1 VALSAEHPELAVR
14 NLTIG
19 MVAGETSGDLLGA
32 ELIKAL
38 RELRPK
44 LRFTGIGGPRMEAV
58 GMEVLF
64 PLEKLAVRGYI
75 EVLQHLPKI
84 LSIRR
89 RLRRHFL
96 AQPPA
101 AFVGIDAP
109 DFNLQLELD
118 LKARGIPTIH
128 YVSPQIWMWRKDRMS
143 EIKRAVSKMLT
154 LFPFELPLYEQAGVD
169 AAFVGHPLADL
180 LKKIPPRAELR
191 EQLKLP
197 ATPTV
202 VALLPGSRQSEIEH
216 LADVFIQTAWKI
228 HQRMPE
234 AVLQVPLATRE
245 TRTQFEKI
253 LYRHSWAYEFPLTI
267 MFGHAHDAMAAAD
280 VVLLASGTATL
291 EAALLKLPMVI
302 AYRMPALSHWWLSG
316 KGYLPY
322 YGLPNILCGEFVV
335 PEFIQDDATSDNL
348 TQAVVNLLSD
358 DTVRSRLEHKFSMLS
373 TSLQLGAAQRAAEAV
388 LPLING

>member
-1 VALSAEHPELAVR
+1 
-14 NLTIG
+14 

-38 RELRPK
+38 RELRPE

-75 EVLQHLPKI
+75 EVLRHLPQI

-89 RLRRHFL
+89 RLRRYFL

-128 YVSPQIWMWRKDRMS
+128 YVSPQIWMWRKERMR

-154 LFPFELPLYEQAGVD
+154 LFPFELPLYEQAGID

-197 ATPTV
+197 ATSPV

-234 AVLQVPLATRE
+234 AVFLVPLTTRE

-253 LYRHSWAYEFPLTI
+253 LYRHSWAYELPLTI

-280 VVLLASGTATL
+280 VVLGTYRSRGLELAVAITGMVATMPVTAMASASGRFLTTIPTLRGLKTALLNGNGPSRANSASSAAPATVPP
-291 EAALLKLPMVI
+291 EAAI
-302 AYRMPALSHWWLSG
+302 TTACQSTRS
-316 KGYLPY
+316 
-322 YGLPNILCGEFVV
+322 
-335 PEFIQDDATSDNL
+335 
-348 TQAVVNLLSD
+348 
-358 DTVRSRLEHKFSMLS
+358 VR
-373 TSLQLGAAQRAAEAV
+373 
-388 LPLING
+388 

>member
-1 VALSAEHPELAVR
+1 
-14 NLTIG
+14 
-19 MVAGETSGDLLGA
+19 MVAGEASGDLLGA

-38 RELRPK
+38 RELSPE
-44 LRFTGIGGPRMEAV
+44 LRFIGIGGPRMEAA
-58 GMEVLF
+58 GMQVLF
-64 PLEKLAVRGYI
+64 PMEKLAVRGYV
-75 EVLQHLPKI
+75 EVLRRLPAI

-96 AQPPA
+96 AQPAA
-101 AFVGIDAP
+101 AFIGIDAP
-109 DFNLQLELD
+109 DFNLRLELD

-128 YVSPQIWMWRKDRMS
+128 YVSPQIWMWRKERMRK
-143 EIKRAVSKMLT
+143 IKRAVSKMLT

-169 AAFVGHPLADL
+169 AAFVGHPLTDL
-180 LKKIPPRAELR
+180 LEKIPPRAELR

-197 ATPTV
+197 ATAPV

-234 AVLQVPLATRE
+234 AVFLVPLATRE
-245 TRTQFEKI
+245 TRTQFENI
-253 LYRHSWAYEFPLTI
+253 LYRHSWAYELPLTI

-291 EAALLKLPMVI
+291 EAALLKRPMVI
-302 AYRMPALSHWWLSG
+302 AYRMPALSHWWLRG
-316 KGYLPY
+316 KGYLQY

-335 PEFIQDDATSDNL
+335 PELIQHDATPDNL
-348 TQAVVNLLSD
+348 TQAVVNLISD
-358 DTVRSRLEHKFSMLS
+358 DTVRERLERRFAALGA
-373 TSLQLGAAQRAAEAV
+373 SLQRGAAQRAAEAV
-388 LPLING
+388 LPLLGT

>member
-1 VALSAEHPELAVR
+1 
-14 NLTIG
+14 
-19 MVAGETSGDLLGA
+19 MVAGEASGDLLGA

-38 RELRPK
+38 RELRPE
-44 LRFTGIGGPRMEAV
+44 LRFIGIGGPRMEAA
-58 GMEVLF
+58 GMQVLF
-64 PLEKLAVRGYI
+64 PMEKLAVRGYV
-75 EVLQHLPKI
+75 EVLRRLPAI

-101 AFVGIDAP
+101 VFIGIDAP
-109 DFNLQLELD
+109 DFNLRLELD

-128 YVSPQIWMWRKDRMS
+128 YVSPQIWMWRKERMRK
-143 EIKRAVSKMLT
+143 IKRAVSKMLT

-169 AAFVGHPLADL
+169 AAFVGHPLTDL
-180 LKKIPPRAELR
+180 LEKIPSRAELR

-197 ATPTV
+197 ATAPV
-202 VALLPGSRQSEIEH
+202 VALLPGSRQSEVGH

-234 AVLQVPLATRE
+234 AVFLVPLATRE

-253 LYRHSWAYEFPLTI
+253 LYRHPWAYELPLTI

-291 EAALLKLPMVI
+291 EAALLQRPMVI
-302 AYRMPALSHWWLSG
+302 AYRMPVLSHWWLKG

-335 PEFIQDDATSDNL
+335 PELIQHDATPDNL
-348 TQAVVNLLSD
+348 TQAVVNLISD
-358 DTVRSRLEHKFSMLS
+358 DTVRERLERKFAALGA
-373 TSLQLGAAQRAAEAV
+373 SLQRGAAQRAAEAV
-388 LPLING
+388 LPLLGT